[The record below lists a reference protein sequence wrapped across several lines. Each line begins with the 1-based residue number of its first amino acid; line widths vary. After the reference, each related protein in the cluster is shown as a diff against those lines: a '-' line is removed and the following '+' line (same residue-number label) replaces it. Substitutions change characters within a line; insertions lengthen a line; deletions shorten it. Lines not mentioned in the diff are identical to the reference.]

1 MNAIHFIQAACLAD
15 YSSGT
20 ASHFLSKCSTCSI
33 SKQQNG
39 DKKREGGG
47 RQSKDWIEK
56 NKKNQTQND
65 KKHEHSEAPYS
76 PATHVWQFP
85 AINHKKY
92 SK

>member
-39 DKKREGGG
+39 DKEEGGKKRN

-56 NKKNQTQND
+56 KKKKNQT
-65 KKHEHSEAPYS
+65 
-76 PATHVWQFP
+76 
-85 AINHKKY
+85 
-92 SK
+92 

>member
-39 DKKREGGG
+39 DKKRGEKRN

-56 NKKNQTQND
+56 EKKKSD
-65 KKHEHSEAPYS
+65 
-76 PATHVWQFP
+76 
-85 AINHKKY
+85 